1 MTNYFNFDISKEASV
16 FTTAFY
22 IVGYSDYLKKLMRDD
37 PNVLPNYSSL
47 PVYVQDLDMVNNKL
61 EFKYHAY
68 YITVECNMINR
79 VEDEEFIVK
88 CWPVVYN
95 AGILATREKSAKVKC
110 WPVVYNVGILKTQE
124 KSTKMN
130 FGEYKT
136 FISMF
141 ETDTDYLY

>member
-1 MTNYFNFDISKEASV
+1 MNNYFNFDISKEASV

-22 IVGYSDYLKKLMRDD
+22 IVGYSNYLKKLMRDD

-47 PVYVQDLDMVNNKL
+47 PVYVQDLDMVDNKL
-61 EFKYHAY
+61 EFKYPAF
-68 YITVECNMINR
+68 YITVDCDIINR
-79 VEDEEFIVK
+79 EEDEEFVVR
-88 CWPVVYN
+88 CWPVMD
-95 AGILATREKSAKVKC
+95 
-110 WPVVYNVGILKTQE
+110 NVGILTTQE

-130 FGEYKT
+130 FNEYKT

>member
-47 PVYVQDLDMVNNKL
+47 PVYVKDLDMVNNKL
-61 EFKYHAY
+61 ELKYPVY
-68 YITVECNMINR
+68 YITVECDMINKE
-79 VEDEEFIVK
+79 EDEEFIVK
-88 CWPVVYN
+88 CCPVMD
-95 AGILATREKSAKVKC
+95 
-110 WPVVYNVGILKTQE
+110 NVGILTTQE

-130 FGEYKT
+130 SSEYKT

-141 ETDTDYLY
+141 KTDTDHLYYLI

>member
-22 IVGYSDYLKKLMRDD
+22 IVGYSNYLKKLMRDD

-47 PVYVQDLDMVNNKL
+47 PVYIKDLDMVNNKL
-61 EFKYHAY
+61 ELKYPAY

-79 VEDEEFIVK
+79 EEDEEFIVK
-88 CWPVVYN
+88 CWPVMD
-95 AGILATREKSAKVKC
+95 
-110 WPVVYNVGILKTQE
+110 NVGILTTHE
-124 KSTKMN
+124 KLTKMN
-130 FGEYKT
+130 SSEYKT

-141 ETDTDYLY
+141 ETDTDYTY

>member
-22 IVGYSDYLKKLMRDD
+22 IVGYSNYLKKLMRDD

-61 EFKYHAY
+61 EFKYPAY

-88 CWPVVYN
+88 CCPVVYN
-95 AGILATREKSAKVKC
+95 AGILTTREKSTKVKC
-110 WPVVYNVGILKTQE
+110 WPVVYNVGILTTQE

-130 FGEYKT
+130 FSEYKT
-136 FISMF
+136 FISIF
-141 ETDTDYLY
+141 KTDTDYLY

>member
-16 FTTAFY
+16 FTTVFY
-22 IVGYSDYLKKLMRDD
+22 IVGYSNYLKKLMRDD

-47 PVYVQDLDMVNNKL
+47 PIYVKDLDMVNNKL
-61 EFKYHAY
+61 ELKYPAY

-79 VEDEEFIVK
+79 EEDEEFIVK
-88 CWPVVYN
+88 CCPVMN
-95 AGILATREKSAKVKC
+95 
-110 WPVVYNVGILKTQE
+110 NVGILTTQE

-130 FGEYKT
+130 LSEYKT

-141 ETDTDYLY
+141 KTDTDHLYYLI

>member
-22 IVGYSDYLKKLMRDD
+22 IIGYSNYLKKLMRYD

-47 PVYVQDLDMVNNKL
+47 PVYVQDLDMVNNSL
-61 EFKYHAY
+61 ELKYPAF

-79 VEDEEFIVK
+79 EEDEEFIVR
-88 CWPVVYN
+88 CWPVMDNV
-95 AGILATREKSAKVKC
+95 GILTTQEKSAK
-110 WPVVYNVGILKTQE
+110 
-124 KSTKMN
+124 MN
-130 FGEYKT
+130 FNEYKT

-141 ETDTDYLY
+141 ETDTDYIS